1 MNSRLLAQET
11 RAAFRAEHLAQQQP
25 SAAPLSAAAGAALT
39 AGVEHLLLLCVH
51 AHVRFRGVAAVEQ
64 LRAAYGHPPT
74 ALVSLPC
81 CHQFNPSNDIGRPPD
96 EDFEDVAIF
105 SKCRRVLVW
114 RWERGPAPSVEP
126 VAAKARAGVVKAGRR
141 PEAPAETA
149 PDFAAAH

>member
-1 MNSRLLAQET
+1 MNPRLLSQET
-11 RAAFRAEHLAQQQP
+11 RAAFRAEHLAQQP
-25 SAAPLSAAAGAALT
+25 SAAPLSAAAGAAL
-39 AGVEHLLLLCVH
+39 ASGVEHLLLLCVH

-114 RWERGPAPSVEP
+114 RWERGPAPSIEP
-126 VAAKARAGVVKAGRR
+126 AAAKARVVKTGRR

-149 PDFAAAH
+149 PDFVAAH